1 MGKHASFW
9 TASFQCLAKSLLW
22 TSQSG
27 FLSSNWVFVREHPFI
42 DKPMFITEPV
52 VPSERILGLG
62 TKLYP
67 RNMQRMLKRDL
78 VRFMQFFSRVGQNRE
93 SKRKVLLVG
102 CFFVFFHRHF
112 FASVHVT
119 HQSFTGLFQSWWC
132 FPGWWLCWLE
142 DILLALALAIH
153 GVSLVVRGSTQR
165 LLKTPSDMHAWR
177 RTIWLNTIRR
187 RWKLSL
193 SKLQIATWLSKL
205 PAKIPGNHPCFCH
218 LELTLTRAAHFPSS
232 YLEDHFFLQ
241 RPIERK
247 WGWEEIV
254 RL

>member
-1 MGKHASFW
+1 M
-9 TASFQCLAKSLLW
+9 
-22 TSQSG
+22 
-27 FLSSNWVFVREHPFI
+27 
-42 DKPMFITEPV
+42 
-52 VPSERILGLG
+52 
-62 TKLYP
+62 
-67 RNMQRMLKRDL
+67 
-78 VRFMQFFSRVGQNRE
+78 
-93 SKRKVLLVG
+93 
-102 CFFVFFHRHF
+102 
-112 FASVHVT
+112 
-119 HQSFTGLFQSWWC
+119 
-132 FPGWWLCWLE
+132 
-142 DILLALALAIH
+142 ALALAIH

-177 RTIWLNTIRR
+177 RTIRLNTIRR

-232 YLEDHFFLQ
+232 YLEDHFLLQ